1 MESSSKIYELELSAN
16 TSKERPKIGRDSKG
30 IGTHDIIS
38 STSRTGIRTEK
49 DCINGYR
56 GENIYGSNKEQDC
69 REIKKESVSLDIPVA
84 LLLALHGTDSGS

>member
-49 DCINGYR
+49 GLYQR
-56 GENIYGSNKEQDC
+56 
-69 REIKKESVSLDIPVA
+69 L
-84 LLLALHGTDSGS
+84 